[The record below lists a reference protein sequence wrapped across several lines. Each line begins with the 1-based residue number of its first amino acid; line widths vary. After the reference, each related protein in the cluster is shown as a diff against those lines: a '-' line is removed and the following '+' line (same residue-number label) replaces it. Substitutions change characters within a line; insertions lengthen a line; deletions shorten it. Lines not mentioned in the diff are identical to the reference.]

1 MFKGLQM
8 YAKSL
13 LMAVFMAAVNLD
25 DIDFTMFTE
34 FVNGLDAQALEERTS
49 AQNPKYYTTGVMAPK
64 LDNVEIEGV
73 PFRRTVSLSITYLPV
88 KGDTKA
94 LRTINK
100 AETSLTAEQKKAK
113 AQQWLA
119 ELEEQA

>member
-1 MFKGLQM
+1 MFGLKRWLKM
-8 YAKSL
+8 FLS
-13 LMAVFMAAVNLD
+13 AVIMAAVNLD
-25 DIDFTMFTE
+25 DIDFTMFNE
-34 FVNGLDAQALEERTS
+34 FVNGLVPANLEERS
-49 AQNPKYYTTGVMAPK
+49 SPQNPKYYTTGVMAPK
-64 LDNVEIEGV
+64 MENTEIDGQ

-100 AETSLTAEQKKAK
+100 AEASLTAEQKKAK